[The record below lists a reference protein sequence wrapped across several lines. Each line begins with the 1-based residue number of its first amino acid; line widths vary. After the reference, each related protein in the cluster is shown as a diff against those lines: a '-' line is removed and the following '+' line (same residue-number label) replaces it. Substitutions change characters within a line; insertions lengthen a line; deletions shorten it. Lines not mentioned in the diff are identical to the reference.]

1 MDLVGNVEGCDVIMV
16 DDLIDTAG
24 TLTQVTWPG
33 SEYVVSYH
41 TLMVALC
48 NACICILH
56 WLGLVMCCTGR
67 CSIERKGSQKDLRIR
82 YARYGLVI
90 RHWNTLSLF
99 PERGCVI
106 GLLV

>member
-48 NACICILH
+48 NACCAYCIG
-56 WLGLVMCCTGR
+56 WGLCGVGQAAALLK
-67 CSIERKGSQKDLRIR
+67 EKGARRIF
-82 YARYGLVI
+82 AFATHGMAWSFGIGI
-90 RHWNTLSLF
+90 RFHSSLN
-99 PERGCVI
+99 VD
-106 GLLV
+106 V